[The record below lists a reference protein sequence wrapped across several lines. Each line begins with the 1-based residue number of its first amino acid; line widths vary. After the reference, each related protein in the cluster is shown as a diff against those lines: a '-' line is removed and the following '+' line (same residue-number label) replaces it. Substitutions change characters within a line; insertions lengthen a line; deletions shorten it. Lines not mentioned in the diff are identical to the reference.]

1 MSDLKS
7 DADLLHLALTHEGD
21 EFAARVVND
30 LQTQLAAMTA
40 ERDSLLSDWNAIVK
54 ASGSKTNGGAVGHVA
69 ALVRERDAERAKVAV
84 LSDLVNHPMLREMLG
99 KIEDSNTPESDLLW
113 TYAMGWLDATRNALE
128 KTR

>member
-40 ERDSLLSDWNAIVK
+40 ERDAANKQTLITEEALENACRLIP
-54 ASGSKTNGGAVGHVA
+54 GGVLRAAGCHVSEGA
-69 ALVRERDAERAKVAV
+69 DTSQWFVDRAYLALE
-84 LSDLVNHPMLREMLG
+84 
-99 KIEDSNTPESDLLW
+99 
-113 TYAMGWLDATRNALE
+113 ATR
-128 KTR
+128 